1 MYADCRVGCARCTC
15 AGCAALPKRS
25 GCERSSA
32 ALQPAVQQVVLLFV
46 ASLLRSAEREAA
58 RLFEHS
64 EFAQRRFP
72 QKCFFFSIPNQLCR
86 QCGVR
91 RSASCSQTLMSRT
104 VQLCAASFFRSLQ
117 QVTLVR
123 GSDFPLAS
131 VRDRF
136 SFLDE
141 DNTVCTARHGTGS

>member
-1 MYADCRVGCARCTC
+1 M
-15 AGCAALPKRS
+15 PKRS

-72 QKCFFFSIPNQLCR
+72 QKCFFFFDTEPVMQA
-86 QCGVR
+86 VR
-91 RSASCSQTLMSRT
+91 CEEERLM
-104 VQLCAASFFRSLQ
+104 L
-117 QVTLVR
+117 
-123 GSDFPLAS
+123 SDAN
-131 VRDRF
+131 V
-136 SFLDE
+136 
-141 DNTVCTARHGTGS
+141 